1 MNDLRGPAAWPTWFI
16 GRSESAFGS
25 GLAARS
31 LVNAFTL
38 CDGYRG
44 KPVTAIGQI
53 LRVANTDR
61 QGRQWLPYGAASR

>member
-1 MNDLRGPAAWPTWFI
+1 VRNTHCFKRDYHPRD
-16 GRSESAFGS
+16 SAIGS

-31 LVNAFTL
+31 RVNAFTL

-61 QGRQWLPYGAASR
+61 